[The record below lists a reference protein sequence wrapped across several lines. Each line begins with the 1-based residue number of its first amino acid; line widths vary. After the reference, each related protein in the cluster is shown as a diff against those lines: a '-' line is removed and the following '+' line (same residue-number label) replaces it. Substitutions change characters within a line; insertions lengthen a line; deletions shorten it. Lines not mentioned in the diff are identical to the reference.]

1 MPQALRELLPGAQR
15 LRGEDADT
23 GEGPGKGKKKEEK
36 GKPFIYVT
44 AFDLWSSP
52 ACFFSNVY

>member
-15 LRGEDADT
+15 LRGEDADA

-52 ACFFSNVY
+52 ACFFF